1 MLVEGFVDKL
11 PDRSSGN
18 FAMMSKLIEVIMP
31 ILTRFSVNPPQIGE
45 KIQKTRIGIM
55 EIV

>member
-1 MLVEGFVDKL
+1 MDKL